1 LASELIDG
9 TKRAQR
15 GDVIPLV
22 AEVFREL
29 GYEGA
34 SLNEI
39 TERTGIGKG
48 SLYHFFPG
56 GKELMVVEVLDHV
69 DRWFVENVFE
79 PLERKNHATAS
90 RTWGDEGAPGP
101 PKPKFRL
108 CVSKAVL

>member
-1 LASELIDG
+1 MARSVLE
-9 TKRAQR
+9 R

-56 GKELMVVEVLDHV
+56 GKEQMAVEVLDHV

-79 PLERKNHATAS
+79 PLERGEPRDGIANM
-90 RTWGDEGAPGP
+90 GDEGAPRP

-108 CVSKAVL
+108 CVP